1 MDVFSIHWRLCLQE
15 ILWCLSN
22 GNFLLP
28 YVFYIFQYLL
38 FILSSWVF
46 MACRLSWDMWDLSSL
61 TRDLTWALCI
71 GSMESYPLNYQES
84 LLHFKIRV
92 FLQYKE
98 ELSIFPFFNLA
109 NDLFVSVWVNSY
121 LFYSVGYNPIWS
133 LFILLL
139 KLFWILGAPSDWL
152 LCPRKKDFLKE
163 T

>member
-1 MDVFSIHWRLCLQE
+1 M
-15 ILWCLSN
+15 SN

-71 GSMESYPLNYQES
+71 GSMESYPRNYQES